1 MQSLI
6 DLRVQVVSTLGTE
19 INTTQFL
26 EMNNSL
32 NKVIASYLL
41 LLPNLVL
48 QKLKVSQK
56 FFQKD
61 IKIDQVMK
69 MNIEEFFS
77 MDLEKENQ
85 TA

>member
-1 MQSLI
+1 VQSLI